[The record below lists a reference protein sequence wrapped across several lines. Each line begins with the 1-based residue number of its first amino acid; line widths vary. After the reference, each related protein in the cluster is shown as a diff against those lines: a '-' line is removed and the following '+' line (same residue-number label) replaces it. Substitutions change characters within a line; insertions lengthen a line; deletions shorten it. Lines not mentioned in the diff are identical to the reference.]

1 MDNEYLEEGDIYRR
15 GISGGGGY
23 LEEGDIWG
31 GGYLEEDYMER
42 REYL

>member
-1 MDNEYLEEGDIYRR
+1 MNIWRR
-15 GISGGGGY
+15 GISRGGGY
-23 LEEGDIWG
+23 LGEGDTEEGDIWG